1 MFSKLPTA
9 MRLDALLV
17 ALAITLNA
25 GTASAQRLAGPR
37 NSATVP
43 APVELDATG
52 LFLAKYV
59 SVGDDI
65 FIGGQPTERALR
77 GLKAKGIT
85 VVVNLRTPDEMTR
98 LVRYDEEALVRELG
112 MKYVYLPMRATTEFP
127 YSPEALK
134 TFAETMET
142 ADGKV
147 LLHCTI
153 AWRASHLWAAYLI
166 EYRKVPVID
175 ALAHARAI
183 NLMDDHRMD
192 GDQQPIDGFLGRRL
206 PEVGR
211 PPGNPKP
218 GPGRS
223 ASDRP
228 PSEPDPPR
236 RPRA

>member
-1 MFSKLPTA
+1 MTHRIFLVG
-9 MRLDALLV
+9 LGV
-17 ALAITLNA
+17 ALSA
-25 GTASAQRLAGPR
+25 GAASAQRPSDLPT
-37 NSATVP
+37 SAAVS
-43 APVELDATG
+43 APVELDTTG

-77 GLKAKGIT
+77 DLKAKGVT

-98 LVRYDEEALVRELG
+98 AVRFNEEALVRELG
-112 MKYVYLPMRATTEFP
+112 MKYVYLPMRGTAEFP
-127 YSPEALK
+127 YSPAALK
-134 TFAETMET
+134 TFAETMEA

-166 EYRKVPVID
+166 EYRKVSAID
-175 ALAHARAI
+175 ALEHARAV

-192 GDQQPIDGFLGRRL
+192 GDTQPIDGFLGRRL

-211 PPGNPKP
+211 PP
-218 GPGRS
+218 RS
-223 ASDRP
+223 P
-228 PSEPDPPR
+228 
-236 RPRA
+236 

>member
-1 MFSKLPTA
+1 MTH
-9 MRLDALLV
+9 RIIIV
-17 ALAITLNA
+17 GLAIALSA
-25 GTASAQRLAGPR
+25 GAASAQRPADLP
-37 NSATVP
+37 NSAAVS
-43 APVELDATG
+43 APVELDTTG

-77 GLKAKGIT
+77 DLKAKGVT

-98 LVRYDEEALVRELG
+98 AVRFNEEALVRELG
-112 MKYVYLPMRATTEFP
+112 MKYVYLPMRGTAEFP
-127 YSPEALK
+127 YSPAALK
-134 TFAETMET
+134 TFAETMAT

-147 LLHCTI
+147 RLHCTI

-175 ALAHARAI
+175 ALVHARAV

-192 GDQQPIDGFLGRRL
+192 GDTQPIDGFLGRRL

-211 PPGNPKP
+211 PP
-218 GPGRS
+218 RS
-223 ASDRP
+223 P
-228 PSEPDPPR
+228 
-236 RPRA
+236 